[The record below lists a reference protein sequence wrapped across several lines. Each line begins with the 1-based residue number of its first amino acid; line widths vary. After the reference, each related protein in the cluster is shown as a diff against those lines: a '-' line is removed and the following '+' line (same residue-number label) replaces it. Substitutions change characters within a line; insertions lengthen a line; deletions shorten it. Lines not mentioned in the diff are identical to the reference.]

1 MRKGCDLASQRGKQR
16 RDSAIVSLTRLLHDE
31 EYCRAFMV
39 TNEKDSCSTFQNT
52 NKRYDRPR
60 SFHRLQSNVARTIAI
75 SPDER
80 GDAFQ
85 FTIINFYVYER
96 PSTHYLYFIY
106 ARKIYVCNYV
116 NFTRQQKPTLCFL
129 GLLGYTDRKES
140 ANEKR
145 MKESEGLLLP
155 FLSPLIQESDACRGS
170 RPHST
175 GRIFDRLKNLTGHFV
190 HTDFELLDG

>member
-1 MRKGCDLASQRGKQR
+1 M
-16 RDSAIVSLTRLLHDE
+16 
-31 EYCRAFMV
+31 
-39 TNEKDSCSTFQNT
+39 
-52 NKRYDRPR
+52 
-60 SFHRLQSNVARTIAI
+60 
-75 SPDER
+75 
-80 GDAFQ
+80 
-85 FTIINFYVYER
+85 
-96 PSTHYLYFIY
+96 
-106 ARKIYVCNYV
+106 CNYV
-116 NFTRQQKPTLCFL
+116 NFTSQQKPTLCFL

-190 HTDFELLDG
+190 HTDFELLDV

>member
-1 MRKGCDLASQRGKQR
+1 M
-16 RDSAIVSLTRLLHDE
+16 
-31 EYCRAFMV
+31 
-39 TNEKDSCSTFQNT
+39 
-52 NKRYDRPR
+52 
-60 SFHRLQSNVARTIAI
+60 
-75 SPDER
+75 
-80 GDAFQ
+80 
-85 FTIINFYVYER
+85 
-96 PSTHYLYFIY
+96 
-106 ARKIYVCNYV
+106 CNYV
-116 NFTRQQKPTLCFL
+116 NFTRQQKPTLCIL

-190 HTDFELLDG
+190 HTDFELLDV